1 MFSHVHV
8 KRQYWLMAALL
19 VHDAVPVV
27 RLSALEAL
35 RDAQQ
40 DRRPQGRLRGREETL
55 CVMLT
60 VAPRLMSQSQDA
72 QEHISVSRYSVKHVE
87 YVQTCGMV

>member
-27 RLSALEAL
+27 SLSTLEAL
-35 RDAQQ
+35 RDA
-40 DRRPQGRLRGREETL
+40 
-55 CVMLT
+55 
-60 VAPRLMSQSQDA
+60 
-72 QEHISVSRYSVKHVE
+72 
-87 YVQTCGMV
+87 